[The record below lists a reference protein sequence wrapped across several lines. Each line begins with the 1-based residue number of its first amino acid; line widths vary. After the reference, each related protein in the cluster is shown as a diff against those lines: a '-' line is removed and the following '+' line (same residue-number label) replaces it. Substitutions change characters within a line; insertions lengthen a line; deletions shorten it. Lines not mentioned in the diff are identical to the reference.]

1 MDNSY
6 VHSAN
11 GRCLFHKR
19 LADGSQIIFCVHVDD
34 FAVAATDYTLFER
47 TNDRLHLSQSGL
59 VKKLIT
65 IAGLND
71 DDKMV
76 YIPLREDWS
85 DEYQDASPLC
95 TSADNY
101 RILLAHIASGAHLS
115 DQITQAMRTL
125 TLASALPK
133 PLLTPSVT
141 KASSVALVRNR
152 ELSA

>member
-1 MDNSY
+1 M
-6 VHSAN
+6 
-11 GRCLFHKR
+11 
-19 LADGSQIIFCVHVDD
+19 
-34 FAVAATDYTLFER
+34 AATDYTLFQR
-47 TNDRLHLSQSGL
+47 TDDRLHLSQSGL

-76 YIPLREDWS
+76 YIPLRKDWS
-85 DEYQDASPLC
+85 
-95 TSADNY
+95 TSTDNY

-133 PLLTPSVT
+133 PLLTPSIT
-141 KASSVALVRNR
+141 KASSVALERNK

>member
-1 MDNSY
+1 MYTQLPPAPLPDADSEPPIWKLCKTLYGLRRSSKASY
-6 VHSAN
+6 
-11 GRCLFHKR
+11 
-19 LADGSQIIFCVHVDD
+19 DD
-34 FAVAATDYTLFER
+34 
-47 TNDRLHLSQSGL
+47 LSGYL

-76 YIPLREDWS
+76 YIPLRKDWS

-95 TSADNY
+95 TSTDNY

-115 DQITQAMRTL
+115 DQITQAMHAL

-133 PLLTPSVT
+133 PLLTPSIT